1 MSHGGRDVLR
11 MLKDL
16 AGAPGPALLLRVGD
30 PPVAFLRPVA
40 GRSDRLDPADVERL
54 TAWRNRHVHSFLTE
68 FEATTERT
76 AAWLVA
82 NHPDDSRIL
91 FMVDDPAGTTFGY
104 MGLASIDWEDGVGEA
119 DSIVR
124 GAESAPGT
132 MSAALR
138 ALIAWGTGP
147 LGLRRIYIRV
157 RSDNPVMPFYDRLG
171 FVERSRVPLRLE
183 PSETETR
190 RWVEDPAADSGLF
203 VIHLEAGGTTG

>member
-1 MSHGGRDVLR
+1 MLR
-11 MLKDL
+11 LFKDL
-16 AGAPGPALLLRVGD
+16 AGAPGPAIVLRVGE

-40 GRSDRLDPADVERL
+40 GRPERLDPADVERL
-54 TAWRNRHVHSFLTE
+54 TAWRNRHVRSVLTE

-91 FMVDDPAGTTFGY
+91 FMVDDPEGATFGY
-104 MGLASIDWEDGVGEA
+104 MGLAFIDWRAGIGEA

-124 GAESAPGT
+124 GADSAPGT

-138 ALIAWGTGP
+138 ALIEWATGP
-147 LGLRRIYIRV
+147 LGLHRIVIRV

-171 FVERSRVPLRLE
+171 FVERRRVPLRLDTA
-183 PSETETR
+183 ETEGR
-190 RWVEDPAADSGLF
+190 RWVEDPTADSGLF
-203 VIHLEAGGTTG
+203 VIHLEAGGTTA